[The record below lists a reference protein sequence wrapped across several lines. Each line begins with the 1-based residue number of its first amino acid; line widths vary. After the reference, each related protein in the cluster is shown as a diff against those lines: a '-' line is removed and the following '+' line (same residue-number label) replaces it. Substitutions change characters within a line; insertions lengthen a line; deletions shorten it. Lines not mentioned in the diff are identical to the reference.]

1 MTYKDIIDKATDTL
15 RAAGVLNPEVDA
27 WELFSEVFGMKR
39 KDYLVQMLQE
49 AESEG
54 QAKYDRLVAVRRTR
68 KPLQHI
74 LGHTGFMGL
83 DFFVDERVLCP
94 RQDTEILVEEAL
106 RYLEPHMS
114 VLDLCTGSGCVLIS
128 LLHYGKEIEGT
139 GADISAEALKVAT
152 ENARRNYVHPVWKQG
167 DLFEAVGDARFDI
180 IVSNPPYIPTDVISG
195 LMPEVRDHEPLM
207 ALDGGVDGLDY
218 YRRITKEAPHHINNE
233 GWLLFEI
240 GVDDKIAVESILFE
254 QGFSD
259 IHCVK
264 DYADNDRVVAGQYIC
279 M

>member
-1 MTYKDIIDKATDTL
+1 M
-15 RAAGVLNPEVDA
+15 
-27 WELFSEVFGMKR
+27 
-39 KDYLVQMLQE
+39 
-49 AESEG
+49 
-54 QAKYDRLVAVRRTR
+54 
-68 KPLQHI
+68 
-74 LGHTGFMGL
+74 
-83 DFFVDERVLCP
+83 
-94 RQDTEILVEEAL
+94 
-106 RYLEPHMS
+106 
-114 VLDLCTGSGCVLIS
+114 
-128 LLHYGKEIEGT
+128 
-139 GADISAEALKVAT
+139 
-152 ENARRNYVHPVWKQG
+152 
-167 DLFEAVGDARFDI
+167 
-180 IVSNPPYIPTDVISG
+180 YIPTDVISG